1 MKRGGTLFSAATN
14 RFVLL
19 ILFSSC
25 LVFFGNCQSEIAF
38 TPTDT
43 FEIPTTNS
51 SINFSFNGTY
61 EQANLENN
69 TWNFKNLRLINSQNV
84 EKLDLKV
91 SAQNS
96 KLMITSCQVYD
107 STFAGEIAR
116 NARLR
121 YNVTGLGK
129 QVFDLG
135 LDTRMGEWSVILNGE
150 WIGKNHGWSLS
161 SDGKLTVTEAAGN
174 ITLAYYGY
182 PSSFR
187 DSIDGFSQTAWMQH
201 TVIITITIVVVVIA
215 AIAAAIEL
223 RNKNTK
229 ELLMADTTEM
239 TD

>member
-1 MKRGGTLFSAATN
+1 MKRGGILLSAATN
-14 RFVLL
+14 RLVLL
-19 ILFSSC
+19 ILLSSC

-38 TPTDT
+38 TPTET

-69 TWNFKNLRLINSQNV
+69 TWNFKNLGLSNSQNV
-84 EKLDLKV
+84 EKLDLKI
-91 SAQNS
+91 SAQTS

-135 LDTRMGEWSVILNGE
+135 LDTRMGEWSQPDR
-150 WIGKNHGWSLS
+150 S
-161 SDGKLTVTEAAGN
+161 S
-174 ITLAYYGY
+174 
-182 PSSFR
+182 
-187 DSIDGFSQTAWMQH
+187 W
-201 TVIITITIVVVVIA
+201 
-215 AIAAAIEL
+215 
-223 RNKNTK
+223 
-229 ELLMADTTEM
+229 
-239 TD
+239 